1 MAESQARGLYYES
14 IRIKEETGLNKD
26 EYNKQYGISYTS
38 PYDMPKGCAS
48 DVNKSFKTADKNTV
62 YFGDVLRMMSHKED
76 VTHIIGRWNQETR
89 KSKRFHTEYEVV
101 IKPEDYSLLWGT
113 LTYEEVEEY
122 VNYVKAIPHGE
133 EGQEQGKLVWD
144 PWVTRLRKK
153 RGLFQINTKVD
164 SDDQRRVQCSMLI
177 TNKKWGIKESVLE
190 LKERKIDYL
199 YSSPSATPRKRN
211 KK

>member
-1 MAESQARGLYYES
+1 
-14 IRIKEETGLNKD
+14 
-26 EYNKQYGISYTS
+26 
-38 PYDMPKGCAS
+38 
-48 DVNKSFKTADKNTV
+48 
-62 YFGDVLRMMSHKED
+62 MMSHKED

-101 IKPEDYSLLWGT
+101 TKPEDYSLLWGT
-113 LTYEEVEEY
+113 LTYEEIEEY
-122 VNYVKAIPHGE
+122 VNYVKAIPHGK
-133 EGQEQGKLVWD
+133 EGQEQGKLVWE
-144 PWVTRLRKK
+144 PWVRKLRKK

>member
-1 MAESQARGLYYES
+1 MAESQAHGLYYES

-48 DVNKSFKTADKNTV
+48 DVNKSFKTADGNTV
-62 YFGDVLRMMSHKED
+62 YFGDVLRMMSHKDD
-76 VTHIIGRWNQETR
+76 VTHIIGQWKQETR

-101 IKPEDYSLLWGT
+101 TKPEDYSLLWGT

-122 VNYVKAIPHGE
+122 VNYVKSIDNMTKEA
-133 EGQEQGKLVWD
+133 QKQAKLVWE
-144 PWVTRLRKK
+144 PWVSRLRKK

-164 SDDQRRVQCSMLI
+164 SSQKRVQCSMLI
-177 TNKKWGIKESVLE
+177 TNKTWGIKESVLE

-199 YSSPSATPRKRN
+199 YSSPSAAPRKRN

>member
-1 MAESQARGLYYES
+1 MAEVQAHGLFYES

-26 EYNKQYGISYTS
+26 EYNDKYGISYTGT
-38 PYDMPKGCAS
+38 YDMPKGCAS
-48 DVNKSFKTADKNTV
+48 DVNKSFKTTDGNTV
-62 YFGDVLRMMSHKED
+62 YFGDVLRMMSHKDD
-76 VTHIIGRWNQETR
+76 VMHIIGKWKQETR

-101 IKPEDYSLLWGT
+101 TKPEDYSLLWGS

-122 VNYVKAIPHGE
+122 VNYVKSIDNMTKEA
-133 EGQEQGKLVWD
+133 QKQAKLVWE
-144 PWVTRLRKK
+144 PWVSRLRKK

-164 SDDQRRVQCSMLI
+164 SSQKRVQCSMLI
-177 TNKKWGIKESVLE
+177 TNKTWGIKESVLE

-199 YSSPSATPRKRN
+199 YSSPPRKRN